1 MGYIMDENTS
11 QTTNHK
17 EDSILK
23 KIKYMLLFALNPMAV
38 LKEEKIHKWYL
49 HLILPAVGWMIFF
62 LQVGLDKNRN
72 GYFATGKIILLT
84 SMGLIIGYIA
94 VGLIG
99 ALLTLILASLG
110 KKTRLDQVISSI
122 ALSHTYMTFSVILGL
137 IYNLFGYNSAA
148 TFGITGLLCTLLPIY
163 AGIRSLSKRSTFLAP
178 ILATVVGVLLLA
190 SWQLIM
196 YISF

>member
-1 MGYIMDENTS
+1 MDDF
-11 QTTNHK
+11 TTQSTLQ
-17 EDSILK
+17 EQDSIFK
-23 KIKYMLLFALNPMAV
+23 KIKYWLLFALNPVAV

-49 HLILPAVGWMIFF
+49 YLILPSVGWMIFF

-72 GYFATGKIILLT
+72 GYFATGRIILLT
-84 SMGLIIGYIA
+84 FMGLIIGYIA

-99 ALLTLILASLG
+99 ALLTFILAALG
-110 KKTRLDQVISSI
+110 KKSRLDQVISNI

-137 IYNLFGYNSAA
+137 VYSLFGYNSAA

-163 AGIRSLSKRSTFLAP
+163 AGIRTLTKGSSFLAP
-178 ILATVVGVLLLA
+178 LLATVVGVLLLA
-190 SWQLIM
+190 AWQLIM

>member
-1 MGYIMDENTS
+1 MDDKTT
-11 QTTNHK
+11 QTTYQKQDN
-17 EDSILK
+17 IFK
-23 KIKYMLLFALNPMAV
+23 KIKYMLLFALNPIAV
-38 LKEEKIHKWYL
+38 LKEEKKHKWYL
-49 HLILPAVGWMIFF
+49 YLILPAVGWMIFF

-72 GYFATGKIILLT
+72 GYFPTGKIILLT
-84 SMGLIIGYIA
+84 LMGLIIGYIA

-99 ALLTLILASLG
+99 TLITFILAFL
-110 KKTRLDQVISSI
+110 KKNSRLDQVITTI

-137 IYNLFGYNSAA
+137 IYSLFGYNSAA

-163 AGIRSLSKRSTFLAP
+163 AGIRSLSKENTFLAP

-196 YISF
+196 LISF